1 VRTKTPEQADRI
13 LAAAGRLF
21 GAQRFHEVRMDDIA
35 EEAEVGKGTLYRYFG
50 DKEELY
56 LALMARCSE
65 EFLHRVEAVLAVS
78 GPARERLVG
87 VVALLIDQF
96 DEQPHLLN
104 LIMRA
109 EVMVEG
115 GGRFPWQEARE
126 KMPRLLNALFKEGEA
141 GGEFAVRDPELMVL
155 MLLGGVRAVI
165 RFGEK
170 PRPAHLARRIVENF
184 LSGADTLQTTACP
197 TTVTSKRSVQ
207 PSSR

>member
-1 VRTKTPEQADRI
+1 

-21 GAQRFHEVRMDDIA
+21 GAQRYDQVRMDDIA
-35 EEAEVGKGTLYRYFG
+35 DEAEVGKGTLYRYFS

-65 EFLHRVEAVLAVS
+65 EFLDRVEAALAVR

-87 VVALLIDQF
+87 VVALLVDQF

-126 KMPRLLNALFKEGEA
+126 KMPRLLIDLFKEGAA

-170 PRPAHLARRIVENF
+170 PRPAHLAQRIVENF
-184 LSGADTLQTTACP
+184 LGGADSLPTNVCTTP
-197 TTVTSKRSVQ
+197 HSIKRPVQ
-207 PSSR
+207 PSGR